1 MACGEGEEESGF
13 WEAGRAIPRMGM
25 QEEEEVWGKA

>member
-25 QEEEEVWGKA
+25 QEEEVWGKA